1 MHYLS
6 NVDRDD
12 LTQFKVYV
20 AALRSGQNVKYVD
33 APMPPKAYSDGSCY
47 HRSYVS
53 GNLNDL
59 GCIVGFEKYHDYSEF
74 WSEWWKLEN
83 KK

>member
-20 AALRSGQNVKYVD
+20 AALRSGQNVKYID
-33 APMPPKAYSDGSCY
+33 APMPPRRFSVGNSYYYCE
-47 HRSYVS
+47 YVS
-53 GNLNDL
+53 GNLNHL
-59 GCIVGFEKYHDYSEF
+59 GSIVGFEKYKDYSEF
-74 WSEWWKLEN
+74 WSEWRKLGD
-83 KK
+83 